1 MKIKTFALTVV
12 VAATLPVVAFA
23 QQLPEPVY
31 QAVLLALE
39 DEYHAEA
46 VYDATLE
53 KFGDQRPF
61 SNIIKAERVH
71 QSALQKILD
80 DNGLSYE
87 QSSYLSGEKSVGEL
101 SGTLKEVCA
110 VGVAAEIE
118 NARLYD
124 EDLLPVVVDY
134 PEITQVFVNLRDASI
149 DKHLPAFERC
159 AS

>member
-1 MKIKTFALTVV
+1 MKIKTFAFTVV
-12 VAATLPVVAFA
+12 IAAGLPVVAFA
-23 QQLPEPVY
+23 QQLPDPVY

-46 VYDATLE
+46 VYAATLE
-53 KFGDQRPF
+53 KFGGARPF

-71 QSALQKILD
+71 QNALHQILN

-87 QSSYLSGEKSVGEL
+87 ESPYLSGEKSIGEL
-101 SGTLKEVCA
+101 PDTIKEICA
-110 VGVAAEIE
+110 IGVGAEIE

-134 PEITQVFVNLRDASI
+134 PEITRVFVNLRDASI

-159 AS
+159 AL